1 MNSNHFTV
9 YPSKRKNVLGS
20 KMRPKR
26 RRVYA
31 AEGDDFDLDM
41 NDADNAFA
49 DQVDDMAD
57 NIEDMQDA
65 IEDIDEDEVNI
76 DIDNNITGHY
86 IAECEKCKGI
96 FISATVKSDQAV
108 SSVSGVCPL
117 CQEETEQY
125 LKWYIVPNDEDE
137 DEDDLMDTENFSPS
151 PSEGSSTPS
160 EGEESTERV

>member
-1 MNSNHFTV
+1 MVSNHFTV
-9 YPSKRKNVLGS
+9 YPSRKKKVVGNTN
-20 KMRPKR
+20 KPRR

-31 AEGDDFDLDM
+31 ADGDFDLDM
-41 NDADNAFA
+41 NDADNADNAFA

-57 NIEDMQDA
+57 S
-65 IEDIDEDEVNI
+65 IEDIQDSIDDVKEDDI
-76 DIDNNITGHY
+76 DIDIENNITGHY

-117 CQEETEQY
+117 CQEESEQY

-137 DEDDLMDTENFSPS
+137 DEDEEMKSTTPS
-151 PSEGSSTPS
+151 ANAPSESNEPS
-160 EGEESTERV
+160 GNL

>member
-1 MNSNHFTV
+1 MVSNHFRV
-9 YPSKRKNVLGS
+9 YPSKRQNVVGS
-20 KMRPKR
+20 TKKSKR

-31 AEGDDFDLDM
+31 ADGDFDLGM

-57 NIEDMQDA
+57 SIEDMQES
-65 IEDIDEDEVNI
+65 IEDVKEDDVDI

-86 IAECEKCKGI
+86 IAECDKCKGI

-117 CQEETEQY
+117 CQEESEQY

-137 DEDDLMDTENFSPS
+137 EEDEEIEESSAPSAAEPSESNEPATENL
-151 PSEGSSTPS
+151 
-160 EGEESTERV
+160 

>member
-1 MNSNHFTV
+1 MVSNHFTV
-9 YPSKRKNVLGS
+9 YPSKRKNVVGS
-20 KMRPKR
+20 TKTKR

-31 AEGDDFDLDM
+31 ADGDFDLDM
-41 NDADNAFA
+41 NDADNATDAFA

-57 NIEDMQDA
+57 NIEDIQDS
-65 IEDIDEDEVNI
+65 IEDVEQDDI
-76 DIDNNITGHY
+76 DIDIENNITGHY

-117 CQEETEQY
+117 CQEESEQY

-137 DEDDLMDTENFSPS
+137 DEDEEIESTTPS
-151 PSEGSSTPS
+151 PAESSNSNEPPS
-160 EGEESTERV
+160 ENL

>member
-1 MNSNHFTV
+1 MVSNHFRV
-9 YPSKRKNVLGS
+9 YPSKNKKILGS
-20 KMRPKR
+20 TQKSK

-31 AEGDDFDLDM
+31 AEGDEFDLDM

-49 DQVDDMAD
+49 DQVDDMAS

-65 IEDIDEDEVNI
+65 IEDVEEDDIEI

-96 FISATVKSDQAV
+96 FISATVKSDQPV

-117 CQEETEQY
+117 CQEESEQY

-137 DEDDLMDTENFSPS
+137 DDDESMD
-151 PSEGSSTPS
+151 SESGTSTPS
-160 EGEESTERV
+160 PQANSTGESGENSNRL